1 MLLGRVQLLRVV
13 VNGGDS
19 DEGGMV
25 ELVVGGGRR
34 GRRCSAG
41 LPEPEQSQL
50 AAIIHCELLQEG
62 PDIGPEIGP
71 GIGPGIGPDIG
82 PGEVPK

>member
-1 MLLGRVQLLRVV
+1 MD
-13 VNGGDS
+13 GGDS

-50 AAIIHCELLQEG
+50 AAIIHCELLREG
-62 PDIGPEIGP
+62 PDIDPDIGP
-71 GIGPGIGPDIG
+71 GIRPGISPDIG
-82 PGEVPK
+82 PGEVPR